1 MRSVTHFFYRNKNV
15 GVLGSGEYAL
25 HEAKILAKTSKS
37 VTVFTNGEEPTAV
50 FPSEFTIVKEP
61 LSSLTG
67 EAKIEKAVLRD
78 GTEVNIDGLF
88 VAYGVA
94 SSAALAHHIYPKNTR
109 FS

>member
-1 MRSVTHFFYRNKNV
+1 MSAFSAPANTLCTRPKF
-15 GVLGSGEYAL
+15 
-25 HEAKILAKTSKS
+25 AKTSKS

-67 EAKIEKAVLRD
+67 EEKIEKAVLRD
-78 GTEVNIDGLF
+78 GTEVKIDGLF

-94 SSAALAHHIYPKNTR
+94 SSANLAQKQER
-109 FS
+109 